1 MFLRNIHIQFSNLF
15 VLLIISLT
23 FSALSASLIFL
34 IPIFVVLGWLIFQ
47 KRSVIVGATL
57 VGYLT
62 ATSKYTGNL
71 RIYLNILLTIII
83 IYLFLKEYGFAFH
96 KYPKVPKIVI
106 YFVLLMSFC
115 LLIASLISID
125 PQTSLIPLIT
135 TIFFFTICYLFY
147 SMLKTIEDVYTL
159 IFSIIIS
166 TFVLSISIFIDFI
179 SLGPAVFFVRGML
192 SNEIELS
199 SMIRYTEYVV
209 FFISLSFL
217 ISFYLIKQ
225 NSSNKFKITITL
237 LVLLNLII
245 LIFANSRGSLGA
257 AVISILFIY
266 IYYFRK
272 KIFTYLI
279 IISTLILI
287 AYSSIPILE
296 ESTEAYLRLGTVSE
310 RELFWNSGVEIFKDF
325 PIFGIGPN
333 LYPLYFASYAPPGVY
348 EHIGFDKITNPTPH
362 NLFLRYA
369 AETGS
374 LGLIVPIFFFI
385 MYFSISVKTLSLTK
399 NSSREY
405 YILTITTT
413 GIGIA
418 MFLRSFIEVTGILA
432 YGYLTLDLPFWI
444 VVVIMIFIYQKFRLN
459 NYNA

>member
-1 MFLRNIHIQFSNLF
+1 MIH
-15 VLLIISLT
+15 
-23 FSALSASLIFL
+23 
-34 IPIFVVLGWLIFQ
+34 
-47 KRSVIVGATL
+47 
-57 VGYLT
+57 
-62 ATSKYTGNL
+62 
-71 RIYLNILLTIII
+71 
-83 IYLFLKEYGFAFH
+83 LFLKEYGFAFH
-96 KYPKVPKIVI
+96 KYPKVPGIII
-106 YFVLLMSFC
+106 YFVLVMFFC
-115 LLIASLISID
+115 LLITSVSSID
-125 PQTSLIPLIT
+125 PQTSLISLIT

-147 SMLKTIEDVYTL
+147 SMLKTIDDVYTL

-179 SLGPAVFFVRGML
+179 SLGPAGFFVRGML

-217 ISFYLIKQ
+217 ISLYLIKQ
-225 NSSNKFKITITL
+225 NSSKKYKITITL
-237 LVLLNLII
+237 LVLLNVII
-245 LIFANSRGSLGA
+245 LVFANSRGSLGVA
-257 AVISILFIY
+257 AVCILFIF

-272 KIFTYLI
+272 KIFVYLLI
-279 IISTLILI
+279 ISVVILI
-287 AYSSIPILE
+287 AYSSIPIIE
-296 ESTEAYLRLGTVSE
+296 ESTEAYLRLGTISE
-310 RELFWNSGVEIFKDF
+310 RELFWNSGVEIFNDY
-325 PIFGIGPN
+325 PILGIGPN
-333 LYPLYFASYAPPGVY
+333 LYPLYFASYSPSGVY

-385 MYFSISVKTLSLTK
+385 MYFNISLKTLALTK
-399 NSSREY
+399 KISREY
-405 YILTITTT
+405 FVLTITTT

-444 VVVIMIFIYQKFRLN
+444 VVVIMIFIYQKFRQN

>member
-1 MFLRNIHIQFSNLF
+1 M
-15 VLLIISLT
+15 
-23 FSALSASLIFL
+23 
-34 IPIFVVLGWLIFQ
+34 PIFICLAWLIFQ
-47 KRSVIVGATL
+47 KRSVIVGTML

-62 ATSKYTGNL
+62 ATSKYTGDL
-71 RIYLNILLTIII
+71 RIYLNIFLTIII

-96 KYPKVPKIVI
+96 KYPKVPKIII
-106 YFVLLMSFC
+106 YFVLVMFFC
-115 LLIASLISID
+115 LLSASVTSID
-125 PQTSLIPLIT
+125 PQTSLISLLT

-166 TFVLSISIFIDFI
+166 TFVISISIFIDFF

-217 ISFYLIKQ
+217 ISFYLLKQ
-225 NSSNKFKITITL
+225 NSSNKYKITIIL
-237 LVLLNLII
+237 LVLLNVII
-245 LIFANSRGSLGA
+245 LVFANSRGSLGA
-257 AVISILFIY
+257 AVVSILFLF

-272 KIFTYLI
+272 KIFIYLLI
-279 IISTLILI
+279 TLTLILI

-310 RELFWNSGVEIFKDF
+310 RELFWNSGVEIFEDY

-333 LYPLYFASYAPPGVY
+333 LYPLYFATYAPPGVY
-348 EHIGFDKITNPTPH
+348 EHIGYDKITNPTPH

-385 MYFSISVKTLSLTK
+385 MYFSISLKTLALTK
-399 NSSREY
+399 NNSREY
-405 YILTITTT
+405 FVLTITAT

-418 MFLRSFIEVTGILA
+418 MFLRSFIEVTGVLA